1 MDMGENGADK
11 RSEVS
16 TISYSGCAAQLFLY
30 VFFIGTE
37 FSLLTVMCYD
47 RYVSICKPLHY
58 GTLLGEQGRHKAFS
72 TCLSHL
78 TVVSLFCPFCT

>member
-1 MDMGENGADK
+1 MIP
-11 RSEVS
+11 

-58 GTLLGEQGRHKAFS
+58 GTLLGVLYSVVPSALNPLIYSLRNQELKAAVW
-72 TCLSHL
+72 TLI
-78 TVVSLFCPFCT
+78 TRWYQRQ